1 MAEAAELPATAE
13 PNAVALATVSA
24 SGQPSN
30 RMVLL
35 KGYDAAGFTFFT
47 NYDSRKGQEL
57 QATQKAALCFYW
69 EPLQRQVRVEGSVEK
84 LSEEESAEYYHS
96 RPRNIQIGA
105 WCSAQSSVIS
115 GRQVCH
121 HAPLHVCCVV
131 VAVDKAPAFACN
143 TKLWHVWWQ
152 LNALTGT
159 LSGLCVCERARDA
172 ASHKMQCPLVV
183 VLPPCALV
191 PSGRGA
197 RARTQACL
205 MHLPDL
211 RLLTRNVLHI
221 VQELEDK
228 LHELQQ
234 KYADEAQ
241 QIPKP
246 EFWGGFRVTP
256 LRIEFWHARPSR
268 LHDRLCFTRASATDE
283 WQMQRLSP

>member
-1 MAEAAELPATAE
+1 MAEAAELPTTAE

-96 RPRNIQIGA
+96 RPRNSQIGA

-121 HAPLHVCCVV
+121 HAPLHVCCCCGCRQSSSFCMQHEALACM
-131 VAVDKAPAFACN
+131 VA
-143 TKLWHVWWQ
+143 TKCSYRHLVWPV
-152 LNALTGT
+152 
-159 LSGLCVCERARDA
+159 CV
-172 ASHKMQCPLVV
+172 
-183 VLPPCALV
+183 
-191 PSGRGA
+191 
-197 RARTQACL
+197 
-205 MHLPDL
+205 
-211 RLLTRNVLHI
+211 
-221 VQELEDK
+221 
-228 LHELQQ
+228 
-234 KYADEAQ
+234 
-241 QIPKP
+241 
-246 EFWGGFRVTP
+246 
-256 LRIEFWHARPSR
+256 
-268 LHDRLCFTRASATDE
+268 
-283 WQMQRLSP
+283 